1 MRAVIPT
8 DGVCMVHREA
18 RSYTRAVI
26 PTDDVCMVHRK
37 VRSYI
42 RAVIPT
48 DDIHSNVIKGLY
60 DMLRHVVQSFLYTI

>member
-26 PTDDVCMVHRK
+26 PTDDVCMIHRK
-37 VRSYI
+37 VRSYT

-48 DDIHSNVIKGLY
+48 DDIHTNEIKGLY
-60 DMLRHVVQSFLYTI
+60 NMPRRVIQSF